1 LNNIAKAFHFGGLFL
16 YTRSMN
22 LILFDGKNR
31 GNLLPFTFTRP
42 VAEIRIGI
50 LTITEKWAKYSGVN
64 PSFCTQDYLSIKYPA
79 VLAETNLMVNG
90 SVCPNRL
97 LWSEIIQL
105 KTGEALY
112 LRDTLV
118 ACMVSAAD
126 VLGFTETGFEP
137 QTKVQSSQQDTLV
150 VNHTYDI
157 FSKNGKA
164 IEDDFDLITHGR
176 TSAPISSTNQTVNAE
191 RIFIEPGA
199 QVEFSILNASG
210 GAIYIGADAEV
221 MEGCKV
227 RGPFAL
233 CEHGGLKMDAKIYG
247 PTTVGPHCKVGGEV
261 NNVVFFAYSNKGHD
275 GFMGNAV
282 VGEWVNIGAD
292 TNNSNLKNTYDEVK
306 LWNYTTERFEKTGLT
321 FCGVMLADHAK
332 CGINTMFNTGTVV
345 GVGANIFGA
354 GFPRNFIPSFAWGGA
369 QGFDTFVLN
378 KFYKTAEAM
387 CARRNISFTDD
398 DKAIMKHVFEQTAK
412 FRFWEKGS
420 E

>member
-1 LNNIAKAFHFGGLFL
+1 
-16 YTRSMN
+16 MN
-22 LILFDGKNR
+22 VILFDGKNR
-31 GNLLPFTFTRP
+31 NNLLPFTFTRP

-50 LTITEKWAKYSGVN
+50 LTITEKWAKYAGIQ
-64 PSFCTQDYLSIKYPA
+64 PSFKTQDYLSVKYPVVA
-79 VLAETNLMVNG
+79 AQHNLMING
-90 SVCPNRL
+90 SVCPNHL
-97 LWSEIIQL
+97 LWSEITQL
-105 KTGEALY
+105 KTREALY

-118 ACMVSAAD
+118 ACNITSDEVQDFSEEQFA
-126 VLGFTETGFEP
+126 TET
-137 QTKVQSSQQDTLV
+137 KIQSSQIDTIV
-150 VNHTYDI
+150 VNHSYDI

-164 IEDDFDLITHGR
+164 IEADFDLITKGR
-176 TSAPISSTNQTVNAE
+176 LSAPISSTNQTLNPE

-199 QVEFSILNASG
+199 TVEFSILNASTG
-210 GAIYIGADAEV
+210 PIYIGVDAEV

-321 FCGVMLADHAK
+321 F
-332 CGINTMFNTGTVV
+332 
-345 GVGANIFGA
+345 
-354 GFPRNFIPSFAWGGA
+354 
-369 QGFDTFVLN
+369 
-378 KFYKTAEAM
+378 
-387 CARRNISFTDD
+387 
-398 DKAIMKHVFEQTAK
+398 
-412 FRFWEKGS
+412 
-420 E
+420 

>member
-1 LNNIAKAFHFGGLFL
+1 
-16 YTRSMN
+16 MN
-22 LILFDGKNR
+22 VILFDGKNR
-31 GNLLPFTFTRP
+31 NNLLPFTFTRP

-50 LTITEKWAKYSGVN
+50 LTITEKWAKYAGVQ
-64 PSFCTQDYLSIKYPA
+64 PSFKTQDYLSVKYPFA
-79 VLAETNLMVNG
+79 AAQTNLMING
-90 SVCPNRL
+90 SVCPNHL
-97 LWSEIIQL
+97 LWSEITQL
-105 KTGEALY
+105 KKCEALY

-118 ACMVSAAD
+118 ACHVDMDAVAN
-126 VLGFTETGFEP
+126 FTEEQFAPE
-137 QTKVQSSQQDTLV
+137 TKIQSSQIDTIV

-164 IEDDFDLITHGR
+164 IEADFDLITKGR
-176 TSAPISSTNQTVNAE
+176 VSAPISSTNQTVNSE

-199 QVEFSILNASG
+199 NVEFSILNASSG
-210 GAIYIGADAEV
+210 PIYIGVDAEV

-233 CEHGGLKMDAKIYG
+233 CEHGGLKMDTKIYG

-261 NNVVFFAYSNKGHD
+261 NNVVLFAYSNKGHD

-321 FCGVMLADHAK
+321 FCGVMLADYVK

-387 CARRNISFTDD
+387 CARRNIVFTDE
-398 DKAIMKHVFEQTAK
+398 DKAITKHVFEQTAK
-412 FRFWEKGS
+412 YRFWEKGS